1 MKTTTSPDAQILRA
15 LRAHGGGG
23 VSGAEL
29 SHQLGVSRAAVWARI
44 QELRGLGYEIEASP
58 HAGYRLRRV
67 PDVLHA
73 DDLLARLPEPRVVG
87 RDIRVFQETASTNDS
102 VDKLGRDG
110 VAEGIVVFAEKQ
122 TRGRG
127 RMGREWISP
136 AGKGLWFSLLLRPPW
151 PPQSATWITIAAAN
165 ALARAI
171 QSQTGLAPRIKWPND
186 ILVDGKKV
194 CGVLTELAAE
204 IDTIKHIVL
213 GIGVDVNLEA
223 ADLPPELREIATSL
237 RLALGEMVH
246 RSDLAAEILT
256 QLEFEYQ
263 RLLKGDF
270 ASVAEEWEER
280 CSTLG
285 KTVSI
290 QQGGRTLSGRAEAL
304 DGQGALL
311 VRTQHGHL
319 ERVLGGDVTTR
330 GGAK

>member
-1 MKTTTSPDAQILRA
+1 MSPDAQILRA
-15 LRAHGGGG
+15 LRSNGGAG

-29 SHQLGVSRAAVWARI
+29 SQQLRVSRAAVWARI
-44 QELRGLGYEIEASP
+44 HELRGLGYDIEASP

-73 DDLLARLPEPRVVG
+73 DDLLARLPESRVVG

-127 RMGREWISP
+127 RLGRAWVSP

-165 ALARAI
+165 ALVRAI
-171 QSQTGLAPRIKWPND
+171 RSQTRVRPQIKWPND
-186 ILVDGKKV
+186 ILADGKKI

-204 IDTIKHIVL
+204 IDTIKYVVL
-213 GIGVDVNLEA
+213 GVGVDVNQEA
-223 ADLPPELREIATSL
+223 SDFPAELAPIATSL
-237 RLALGEMVH
+237 RLAQGEPVH
-246 RSDLAAEILT
+246 RADLAAEILA
-256 QLEFEYQ
+256 QLEVEYQ
-263 RLLKGDF
+263 RLLRGEF
-270 ASVAEEWEER
+270 SAAAEEWEGN

-285 KTVSI
+285 KLVSI
-290 QQGGRTLSGRAEAL
+290 QQGGRTLAGRAEAL
-304 DGQGALL
+304 DAQGALL

-319 ERVLGGDVTTR
+319 ERVLGGDVATR
-330 GGAK
+330 EGES